1 MADKLIDLFDDEN
14 EQAQKQEQTETG
26 TDNAVEVETIS
37 VAGVITDKFG
47 NTWQVPAE
55 DVDDL
60 DDLGAINPFEKM
72 RFDPNFHY
80 QLVGVQHI
88 DVKRM
93 EGLVPV
99 LKEEV
104 GLPAELTSEYGKP
117 TSNIVQFMDAVLCKI
132 PKVLADRRRAARVR
146 EAQRAL
152 EGIEP
157 TDAQLARARRPGA
170 PELRSNKASMAKLD
184 RAADGAPA
192 QVERTR
198 RVSDRL
204 TA

>member
-1 MADKLIDLFDDEN
+1 MADDLMSLLEDEK
-14 EQAQKQEQTETG
+14 EETS
-26 TDNAVEVETIS
+26 TPSDPNAVEVDSIS
-37 VAGVITDKFG
+37 VAGVITDKYG
-47 NTWQVPAE
+47 NTWQVPAD

-60 DDLGAINPFEKM
+60 DDLGAINPFERM
-72 RFDPNFHY
+72 TFDPAFHY
-80 QLVGVQHI
+80 QLVGVQHL

-104 GLPAELTSEYGKP
+104 GLPAELISEYGKP
-117 TSNIVQFMDAVLCKI
+117 TSSVVQFMDAVLCKI
-132 PKVLADRRRAARVR
+132 PKKLADRRRAARVK

-157 TDAQLARARRPGA
+157 TEAQLGRARRPGA
-170 PELRSNKASMAKLD
+170 PEMRSNKASMAKLD

-198 RVSDRL
+198 RVSPHL
-204 TA
+204 TE